1 MDYEPLSIAA
11 DSKADR
17 ASTGDVA
24 GATKLKFKIFK
35 DNYTKDFFLME
46 MDEEETKEVSDLLGT
61 RLSGQ
66 LVNDNYERRYYDTSL
81 YYCNPDASSSTVD
94 IVQYVS
100 DPQIFVP
107 FNESR
112 RVITDPDLPDMV
124 ITVQLRVK
132 STSPGQSEPSV
143 KLYRL
148 RYVPKIVFINAAD
161 VPAIYQQM
169 KAKANGGMSSGVDYA
184 TLNQHLNLVKAY
196 ADEISFQ
203 LSK

>member
-1 MDYEPLSIAA
+1 MSLAA
-11 DSKADR
+11 DNKAGR

-66 LVNDNYERRYYDTSL
+66 LVNGNYERRYYGTSL
-81 YYCNPDASSSTVD
+81 YYCN
-94 IVQYVS
+94 
-100 DPQIFVP
+100 
-107 FNESR
+107 
-112 RVITDPDLPDMV
+112 PDLPDMV

-161 VPAIYQQM
+161 VPAVYQQM

>member
-1 MDYEPLSIAA
+1 MDYEPLSLAA
-11 DSKADR
+11 DNKADR

-66 LVNDNYERRYYDTSL
+66 LVNDNYERRYYGTSL
-81 YYCNPDASSSTVD
+81 YYCN
-94 IVQYVS
+94 
-100 DPQIFVP
+100 
-107 FNESR
+107 
-112 RVITDPDLPDMV
+112 PDMV